1 MQLKRLPPTHA
12 TSDLGI
18 WFNGKIGLYLEVL
31 AYSKNNATL
40 DPNRV

>member
-1 MQLKRLPPTHA
+1 MALPLTHA

-18 WFNGKIGLYLEVL
+18 SLNGKIGLYLGVL
-31 AYSKNNATL
+31 ANPKINATL